1 MATFGQRLKQIR
13 LENNLRQKDLSNEIN
28 VSVIALSY
36 YETDKREPNLRVIR
50 LICTYFNVSSDYLLG
65 LSDKRAEC
73 Q

>member
-28 VSVIALSY
+28 VSEIALSY

-50 LICTYFNVSSDYLLG
+50 LICTHFNVSSDYLLG
-65 LSDKRAEC
+65 LSDKRA
-73 Q
+73 